1 MQKIM
6 LKSFQNI
13 STFVFDM
20 DGVLTDGSLL
30 VMDNGLMI
38 RRMHIKDGYAL
49 QLAVKRGYM
58 IFIISGSDSPQVRE
72 RLLRLGVNNVYMKV
86 ENKLKKLQEL
96 STQFRIEK
104 ENILYMGDDIP
115 DLEVMQYCGLACC
128 PADAVSEIKNI
139 SKYISPVKA
148 GEGCVR
154 DVIEKVMKLQG
165 KWVADTHM
173 PSA

>member
-1 MQKIM
+1 M

-13 STFVFDM
+13 SAFVFDM

-30 VMDNGLMI
+30 IMNDGVMI

-49 QLAVKRGYM
+49 QLAVKKGYL
-58 IFIISGSDSPQVRE
+58 IFVISGSNSLQVKE
-72 RLLRLGVNNVYMKV
+72 RLLGLGVENVYMRV
-86 ENKLKKLQEL
+86 ENKLKKLEEL
-96 STQFRIEK
+96 LIQFKAEK

-139 SKYISPVKA
+139 SKYISSVKG

-165 KWVADTHM
+165 KWMADTHI
-173 PSA
+173 PSV